1 MPDYYRDILAWA
13 SDVYHHDG
21 DDAWRAIETMEECEL
36 PIDDQARFLGA
47 NARRL
52 YNIQPPSNIIRD
64 RVTEIHRPD
73 WWPDEDEIRN
83 ALKPES
89 SVTLR

>member
-1 MPDYYRDILAWA
+1 MRA
-13 SDVYHHDG
+13 
-21 DDAWRAIETMEECEL
+21 AIE
-36 PIDDQARFLGA
+36 DQARFLGE

-52 YNIQPPSNIIRD
+52 YNIKPPKNIIRD

-73 WWPDEDEIRN
+73 WWPDEEEIAH

-89 SVTLR
+89 SVRR